1 MLNPSGKFTV
11 KSAWEILRQPGDVL
25 GDYKKL
31 WIKGMPFKVSF
42 LVWRFWIKRIPIGE
56 VLIWKRRNTINH
68 GGRMSYMGMELE
80 INRNLF
86 LLAKYNYPW
95 LKNLPTSWPGLV
107 RFLEEYIPTLGCR
120 TVVWK
125 LLEMGSFK
133 CNSDGAS
140 KGNPSPSSGAFCIR
154 NGEGNLFYA
163 EVGRLFDGSNLVAEV
178 VALRL
183 GLEYCVQHNLLPVT
197 LETDSL
203 SLKNILDG
211 SWEIPWGIVME
222 VKRIKMLMKDKEGLK
237 Y

>member
-42 LVWRFWIKRIPIGE
+42 LVW
-56 VLIWKRRNTINH
+56 
-68 GGRMSYMGMELE
+68 
-80 INRNLF
+80 
-86 LLAKYNYPW
+86 
-95 LKNLPTSWPGLV
+95 
-107 RFLEEYIPTLGCR
+107 R